1 MKNSLSAAHEV
12 TPLGA
17 DGLPLDVIPASW
29 LEADEVDAEQVPPTP
44 ILADRL
50 LDVNEAAR
58 YVGCH
63 ANTIYAAA
71 QSGALRC
78 RKVGRLRRFTV
89 SDLDAWTGGEA
100 T

>member
-1 MKNSLSAAHEV
+1 M
-12 TPLGA
+12 
-17 DGLPLDVIPASW
+17 
-29 LEADEVDAEQVPPTP
+29 
-44 ILADRL
+44 ADRL